1 MTTPHRPSFA
11 FYRVF
16 TLVCALAASQLGG
29 CALETEPGSEDAAR
43 QSNELS
49 LEDDDSLTP
58 DQVDDASQGLETD
71 PDPLPWQPEGDSAG
85 SDPDPLP
92 WQPDPLP
99 WQPDPLPWQPDPLPW
114 QPTQDTTENPAEMRE
129 PQDQPSSKVTQKV
142 DSAVDDRR

>member
-1 MTTPHRPSFA
+1 
-11 FYRVF
+11 
-16 TLVCALAASQLGG
+16 
-29 CALETEPGSEDAAR
+29 EDAAR
-43 QSNELS
+43 LSNELS

-58 DQVDDASQGLETD
+58 DLVDDASHGLETD

>member
-99 WQPDPLPWQPDPLPW
+99 WQPDPLPWQ
-114 QPTQDTTENPAEMRE
+114 
-129 PQDQPSSKVTQKV
+129 
-142 DSAVDDRR
+142 